1 MEELAQAVGNARIC
15 GEFDMDAA
23 TAGDQNTN
31 GVGLF
36 QRLDPAL
43 AHEEALSPLTQG
55 IAQLLPA
62 LGSPNRSVAL
72 PDTNDVIRRF
82 NRDTKWLA
90 TLVVGA
96 VVSAALMLAVLV
108 QDRHPR
114 AVDLTEEAVQAGG
127 DLVPNA
133 NSATLFKDVGL
144 KGEKSTGEITSG
156 QASGVDHAF
165 AEISPTENPSSQME
179 AAAST
184 LTAVV
189 ASNPEM
195 NHTKALANANTWFP
209 ADRRHSM
216 RVIRPKIPNVKYRSS
231 LGLIF
236 VDVKMRL
243 IALWHKTLMRS
254 EKSRIST
261 ISLNWNRGER

>member
-1 MEELAQAVGNARIC
+1 MEELAQPVVNAKIC

-31 GVGLF
+31 GRGLF
-36 QRLDPAL
+36 QRLGPAL
-43 AHEEALSPLTQG
+43 ADEETLSPLIQR

-62 LGSPNRSVAL
+62 LGTPNHSVAL

-90 TLVVGA
+90 TLVLGA
-96 VVSAALMLAVLV
+96 VVSAALMLAVLI
-108 QDRHPR
+108 QIPYPR
-114 AVDLTEEAVQAGG
+114 AVDLTKEAMRTVA
-127 DLVPNA
+127 DLSLNA
-133 NSATLFKDVGL
+133 NSASLLKDVGL
-144 KGEKSTGEITSG
+144 KGKKSTGEITSG
-156 QASGVDHAF
+156 QASGVDHA
-165 AEISPTENPSSQME
+165 ATEISPTENPSRQME
-179 AAAST
+179 AVAST
-184 LTAVV
+184 LTPVV
-189 ASNPEM
+189 ASDPEM

-209 ADRRHSM
+209 ADRRHPM
-216 RVIRPKIPNVKYRSS
+216 RVIRPKIKYRSS

-236 VDVKMRL
+236 VKIRL

-261 ISLNWNRGER
+261 ISSNWNRGER

>member
-1 MEELAQAVGNARIC
+1 MEELAQPVGNAKIR

-23 TAGDQNTN
+23 TPGDQNTN
-31 GVGLF
+31 VAGLF
-36 QRLDPAL
+36 QRINPAL
-43 AHEEALSPLTQG
+43 VREEALSLLTHG
-55 IAQLLPA
+55 IAQLPPA
-62 LGSPNRSVAL
+62 LETRKHSVAL

-82 NRDTKWLA
+82 NRDTEWLA

-108 QDRHPR
+108 QDRHPK
-114 AVDLTEEAVQAGG
+114 AADLTEKAEQAGG
-127 DLVPNA
+127 DLLLNA
-133 NSATLFKDVGL
+133 NVITPQ
-144 KGEKSTGEITSG
+144 EIP
-156 QASGVDHAF
+156 
-165 AEISPTENPSSQME
+165 SPPME

-184 LTAVV
+184 LTPVV

-243 IALWHKTLMRS
+243 IALWHKTLVRS

-261 ISLNWNRGER
+261 ISSNWNRGER